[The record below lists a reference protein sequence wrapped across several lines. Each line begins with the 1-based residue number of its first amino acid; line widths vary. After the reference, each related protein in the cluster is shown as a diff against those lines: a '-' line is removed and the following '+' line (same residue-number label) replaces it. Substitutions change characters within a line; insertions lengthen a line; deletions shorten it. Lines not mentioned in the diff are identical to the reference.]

1 VDARAWRIAGG
12 AAVALLVL
20 VALVAW
26 RADAL
31 SGGWLL
37 ALRLTGLLAVVGLL
51 AAVVLASLAALRP
64 PTPPQVLVRVPVSG
78 APSTTAAPGRGAL
91 VPLAGLVVLAV
102 ASAAPA
108 LVVLVLARADDA
120 AEPAAAGAGTTA
132 TPSATSS
139 APSSTGATS
148 TAPPSPTP
156 SSPPATSAEPPTT
169 SAEPSPS
176 SSSAPPPASPAQLP
190 SEQASGVVCEL
201 VVASGDSLWSLA
213 AAQLGPQASDAD
225 VDARWRALYAQN
237 ADAVGP
243 DPDLVRPGLQLRSCT

>member
-1 VDARAWRIAGG
+1 MDARAWRIAGG

-64 PTPPQVLVRVPVSG
+64 PTPPQVLVRVPLSG
-78 APSTTAAPGRGAL
+78 APRATAAPGRAAL
-91 VPLAGLVVLAV
+91 VPLAGLVLLAV
-102 ASAAPA
+102 VSSAPA
-108 LVVLVLARADDA
+108 LVVLVLARGDGAADIPGA
-120 AEPAAAGAGTTA
+120 AAVGAEPTATA
-132 TPSATSS
+132 TPSGP
-139 APSSTGATS
+139 PSSTAS
-148 TAPPSPTP
+148 SAAPSAS
-156 SSPPATSAEPPTT
+156 SSPAPSAAPTT
-169 SAEPSPS
+169 SAPPTTEESSPV
-176 SSSAPPPASPAQLP
+176 PPASPAQLP
-190 SEQASGVVCEL
+190 SEAASGVVCEL
-201 VVASGDSLWSLA
+201 VVAPGDSLWSLA
-213 AAQLGPQASDAD
+213 ASQLGPAASDAD

-243 DPDLVRPGLQLRSCT
+243 DPDLVRPGLQLRSCA